1 MCGFGPPLPLPL
13 FTVGRLDPGT
23 TIIVTYPIGFSTFIQ
38 IIQSIKTYYGG
49 KNMDLRT
56 KKCIYVTMSTEV
68 SGDVA
73 M

>member
-1 MCGFGPPLPLPL
+1 MCGFVPPLPLPV
-13 FTVGRLDPGT
+13 FTAWRLDPGT
-23 TIIVTYPIGFSTFIQ
+23 TIILTYPIGFPTFIQ

-56 KKCIYVTMSTEV
+56 KKCIYVAMSTEV
-68 SGDVA
+68 LGDVA